1 MPLEA
6 HLRAQLSEL
15 EAARAPCVAITLAF
29 WKDIQRCDAGHP
41 GRLCETEPLHAPEA
55 YDPKC
60 AACLLDGV
68 SPISYTVPDAVRAD
82 VLERGSVAD
91 VRQTWV
97 SARDSLAA
105 LKLAVA
111 HRAQLG
117 KMATQKRVAREDK
130 LAERTAFCVYT
141 AVMFDVVRPAV
152 LAGDTRAAFVA
163 AMAQFTRDAE
173 LRYGSRQ
180 RIPRLWCP
188 THKRVGHAM
197 PSFGRD
203 AYRECGVC
211 LRDAKLCA
219 EVQAQA
225 VEIH

>member
-1 MPLEA
+1 MSSSLLPLEA

-15 EAARAPCVAITLAF
+15 GGARAPCVAITLAF

-60 AACLLDGV
+60 AACLLGDM
-68 SPISYTVPDAVRAD
+68 SPIRYAVPDAVRAD
-82 VLERGSVAD
+82 VLERGAAAVAD
-91 VRQTWV
+91 VRQAWV
-97 SARDSLAA
+97 SARDSLVA

-130 LAERTAFCVYT
+130 LAERTAFCLYT

-152 LAGDTRAAFVA
+152 LAGEHGHASFVA
-163 AMAQFTRDAE
+163 A
-173 LRYGSRQ
+173 
-180 RIPRLWCP
+180 
-188 THKRVGHAM
+188 V
-197 PSFGRD
+197 
-203 AYRECGVC
+203 
-211 LRDAKLCA
+211 
-219 EVQAQA
+219 
-225 VEIH
+225 